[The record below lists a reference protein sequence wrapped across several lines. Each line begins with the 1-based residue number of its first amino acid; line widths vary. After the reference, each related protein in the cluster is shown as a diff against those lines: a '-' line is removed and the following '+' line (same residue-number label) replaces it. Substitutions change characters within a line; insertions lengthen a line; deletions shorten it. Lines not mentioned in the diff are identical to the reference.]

1 MKTQMRLFRSFLC
14 VLSALF
20 FVSCGAFSK
29 NKSVSVSYEQL
40 MNTEISATMA
50 SMSLSEKA
58 SQVLM
63 TGIDGW
69 ESFPPNMRRHFSGV
83 VPGAVLLFK
92 YNIADSPEA
101 IQRYIDSC
109 TSSFDSLGARVP
121 VLFAIDH
128 EGGDVVRTGAVLSRL
143 PSARSVAAST
153 DIAHAESLYALSGT
167 QLASLGIRMNL
178 APVAEAQTAYNEGF
192 LGTRSFSDSVDT
204 VVSYSRS
211 ALRGY
216 RTSGVLTVL
225 KHFPG
230 NGKGDPHTGLPKL
243 DVSRGELAET
253 YVSTF
258 TSLLKDSPDAILV
271 SHIIVSSIDPDT
283 PFCLS
288 KEGVTGLLRKSL
300 GFNGVV
306 ITDDISM
313 GALAKNGYSTCDAAL
328 LALEAGCDMIM
339 TSAPDIRSITK
350 AITERASKDRKFS
363 ARLDESVRRIL
374 VMKSKIGL
382 VKTAQERYSRSRFA
396 AERSGRIISD
406 FRLET
411 FYAARKKA
419 GLLLEG
425 FNAKRK

>member
-1 MKTQMRLFRSFLC
+1 MKTQRFIKR
-14 VLSALF
+14 F
-20 FVSCGAFSK
+20 FVCATTVLVFIVCSACA
-29 NKSVSVSYEQL
+29 KSRMIPVSYAQL
-40 MNTEISATMA
+40 MDTEINATIA

-63 TGIDGW
+63 TGIDGKG
-69 ESFPPNMRRHFSGV
+69 SFSPNMLRHFDGV

-109 TSSFDSLGARVP
+109 SASFASLGARVP
-121 VLFAIDH
+121 VLFSIDH
-128 EGGDVVRTGAVLSRL
+128 EGGGVVRTGTILSRL
-143 PSARSVAAST
+143 PSAQSIAANSDSNQAQT
-153 DIAHAESLYALSGT
+153 LYALSGA

-178 APVAEAQTAYNEGF
+178 APVAEAETLYNKDF
-192 LGTRSFSDSVDT
+192 LGTRSFSASRET
-204 VVSYSRS
+204 VVSYARA

-243 DVSRGELAET
+243 DVSRKELGKK

-258 TSLLKDSPDAILV
+258 TSLLKEKPDAILV

-288 KEGVTGLLRKSL
+288 HEGVTGLLRKSL
-300 GFNGVV
+300 GFDGVV

-313 GALAKNGYSTCDAAL
+313 AALVKNGYSSCDASL

-339 TSAPDIRSITK
+339 TSAPDIRNISA
-350 AITERASKDRKFS
+350 AIAERASKDRQFS

-374 VMKSKIGL
+374 VMKAKIGL

-396 AERSGRIISD
+396 TNRSEQIISD
-406 FRLET
+406 FKLET
-411 FYAARKKA
+411 FYTARKKA
-419 GLLLEG
+419 GLLLEDIY
-425 FNAKRK
+425 AK